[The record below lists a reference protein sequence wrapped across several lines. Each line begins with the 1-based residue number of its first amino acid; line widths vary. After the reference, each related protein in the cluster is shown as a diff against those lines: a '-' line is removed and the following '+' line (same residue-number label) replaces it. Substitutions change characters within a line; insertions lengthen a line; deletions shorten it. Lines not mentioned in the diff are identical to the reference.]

1 MPLRF
6 NHVVYIGSLL
16 LFTGDGYSM
25 VQLYLS
31 LCIHSP
37 LDGHLC
43 CFHLGPLWI
52 KVLWTFTYQSFGGHA
67 SLFLLNK
74 QLEVE
79 RAAHIISGYL
89 TFKKVPS
96 WFHKWLSTFALPAA
110 GYENLITSYHILAL
124 AGVPASNT
132 DEDPSR
138 PVWFRCN
145 TQPTAL
151 LGKASPCPLPMAP
164 HLSSLNSLHWS
175 AGLGQTLGSSLAQT
189 QNHSSHLTFD
199 PDRSSSDLTPHF
211 FQHRGMLSFFFF

>member
-16 LFTGDGYSM
+16 LFTGDDYSM

-43 CFHLGPLWI
+43 CFHFGPLWI
-52 KVLWTFTYQSFGGHA
+52 KVLWTFTYKSFGGHA

-74 QLEVE
+74 HLEVE

-96 WFHKWLSTFALPAA
+96 WFHKWLSKFALPTE
-110 GYENLITSYHILAL
+110 GYENLMTSHHILGLWPGSLPPTLMRIPPSQYGFGATLSRWHFLVKLVRAHSPRPPILAL
-124 AGVPASNT
+124 
-132 DEDPSR
+132 
-138 PVWFRCN
+138 
-145 TQPTAL
+145 
-151 LGKASPCPLPMAP
+151 
-164 HLSSLNSLHWS
+164 
-175 AGLGQTLGSSLAQT
+175 
-189 QNHSSHLTFD
+189 
-199 PDRSSSDLTPHF
+199 
-211 FQHRGMLSFFFF
+211 